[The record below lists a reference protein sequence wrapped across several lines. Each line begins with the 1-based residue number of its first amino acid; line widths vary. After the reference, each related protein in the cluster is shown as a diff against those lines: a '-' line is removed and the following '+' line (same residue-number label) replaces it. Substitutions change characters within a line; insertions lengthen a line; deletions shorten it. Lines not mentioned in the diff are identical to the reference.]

1 MRTLAFG
8 LIATAGIAV
17 GSLPASA
24 QTYWTGVEPRTTR
37 IEPRPV
43 YGAIIT
49 LEAGVRV
56 FRPLPPHDRIIIN
69 PGNATPLYMGV
80 GDAPV
85 HRSYIDGYR
94 R

>member
-8 LIATAGIAV
+8 LIAAAGVAV

-24 QTYWTGVEPRTTR
+24 QNFYWGSNIEPRTTR
-37 IEPRPV
+37 IEPRAV

-49 LEAGVRV
+49 REAGVRV

-69 PGNATPLYMGV
+69 PGNATPV
-80 GDAPV
+80 G
-85 HRSYIDGYR
+85 IDVGTGYR

>member
-1 MRTLAFG
+1 MKPGGHGVNSPLRPVSNT
-8 LIATAGIAV
+8 V
-17 GSLPASA
+17 E
-24 QTYWTGVEPRTTR
+24 TYWTGVEPRTTR

-85 HRSYIDGYR
+85 RRSYIDGYR